1 MNSPLYPDG
10 RYASDVD
17 LVRDFE
23 LLIGLMIAIAGI
35 AAVFIVRGW
44 LLKIVVLVIALL
56 AAVYVAGF
64 WDQMLVVLP

>member
-1 MNSPLYPDG
+1 
-10 RYASDVD
+10 VD

-35 AAVFIVRGW
+35 AAAFIVRGW

-56 AAVYVAGF
+56 VAVYVAGL
-64 WDQMLVVLP
+64 WDQMLAVLP